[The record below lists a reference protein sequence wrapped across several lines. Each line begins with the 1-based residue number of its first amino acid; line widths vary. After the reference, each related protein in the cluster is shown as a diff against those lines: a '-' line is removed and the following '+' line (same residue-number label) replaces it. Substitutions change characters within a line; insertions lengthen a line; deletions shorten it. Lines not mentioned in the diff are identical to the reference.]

1 MSEAAS
7 TVEAGT
13 VSLREIEPG
22 DVKECARICFEAFG
36 GIADQHRFPRDFPSR
51 EFTDGMMQ
59 NFVSSPGTWGVVAQ
73 REGRIVG
80 SNFLHEGDPIGGV
93 GPISVDP
100 DHQDGGV
107 GRRLMEA
114 VIERDSSSRGT
125 RLLQDAFNMRSLSL
139 YASLGFEVR
148 DPAVVMSGR
157 PAGGPV
163 EGIEV
168 RPARQADLQAC
179 GALCRQVH
187 GFDRTNELRVAMQAF
202 APFVAVREGGVV
214 AYATA
219 LGFWPMAHGVAE
231 TDEDMQALLLGAAA
245 ALGEPLAMLVPLRSR
260 LFAWCLDQGLR
271 SLKPMNLMTLGFYEV
286 PRGAWFP
293 SVLY

>member
-7 TVEAGT
+7 IVEAGT

-51 EFTDGMMQ
+51 EFTEGMMQ
-59 NFVSSPGTWGVVAQ
+59 SFVSSPSTWGVVAQ
-73 REGRIVG
+73 RDGRIVG

-100 DHQDGGV
+100 DHQDGRV
-107 GRRLMEA
+107 GRKLMEA
-114 VIERDSSSRGT
+114 VIERGTGSRGT
-125 RLLQDAFNMRSLSL
+125 RLLQDGFNMRSLSL

-148 DPAVVMSGR
+148 EPTAVMSGK
-157 PAGGPV
+157 PASGPV
-163 EGIEV
+163 AGIEV
-168 RPARQADLQAC
+168 RPAREADVRAC
-179 GALCRQVH
+179 EALCRQVH
-187 GFDRTNELRVAMQAF
+187 GFERTNELRVAMKAF
-202 APFVAVREGGVV
+202 APFVALRDGGVV

-219 LGFWPMAHGVAE
+219 LAFWPMAHGVAE

-245 ALGEPLAMLVPLRSR
+245 ALDGPLGILVPMRSR
-260 LFAWCLDQGLR
+260 LFAWCLREGLR
-271 SLKPMNLMTLGFYEV
+271 SVKPMNLMTLGFYEE

>member
-22 DVKECARICFEAFG
+22 DIGECARICFEAFG
-36 GIADQHRFPRDFPSR
+36 RLSDRHRFPRDFPSS
-51 EFTDGMMQ
+51 EFTEGMVQ
-59 NFVSSPGTWGVVAQ
+59 NFVASPRTWGVVAHLD
-73 REGRIVG
+73 GRIVG

-100 DHQDGGV
+100 DHEDGGV

-114 VIERDSSSRGT
+114 VVERGTASRGT
-125 RLLQDAFNMRSLSL
+125 RLLQDGFNMRSLSL

-148 DPAVVMSGR
+148 EPTVVMSGK
-157 PAGGPV
+157 PASGPV
-163 EGIEV
+163 AGIEV
-168 RPARQADLQAC
+168 RPPVEADVEAC
-179 GALCRQVH
+179 RALCRQVH
-187 GFDRTNELRVAMQAF
+187 GVERTNELRMAMRAF
-202 APFVAVREGGVV
+202 SPFVALRDGRLV

-219 LGFWPMAHGVAE
+219 LAFWPMAHGVAE

-245 ALGEPLAMLVPLRSR
+245 ALDAPLAILVPMRSR
-260 LFAWCLDQGLR
+260 LFAWCLREGLR
-271 SLKPMNLMTLGFYEV
+271 SLKPMNLMTLGFYQE

>member
-13 VSLREIEPG
+13 VSLRGIEPR
-22 DVKECARICFEAFG
+22 DTRECARICFEAFG
-36 GIADQHRFPRDFPSR
+36 RLADHHGFPRDFPSC
-51 EFTDGMMQ
+51 EFTEGMMQ
-59 NFVSSPGTWGVVAQ
+59 NFVSSPGTWGVVA
-73 REGRIVG
+73 ELDGRIAG

-100 DHQDGGV
+100 DHQDAGV
-107 GRRLMEA
+107 GRGLMEA
-114 VIERDSSSRGT
+114 VIERGTHSRGT
-125 RLLQDAFNMRSLSL
+125 RLLQDGFNLRSLSL

-148 DPAVVMSGR
+148 EPTVVMSGK
-157 PAGGPV
+157 PASGPV
-163 EGIEV
+163 AGIDV
-168 RPARQADLQAC
+168 RPLRRADVQAC
-179 GALCRQVH
+179 EELCRRVH
-187 GFDRTNELRVAMQAF
+187 GFERTNELRAAMRAF
-202 APFVAVREGGVV
+202 APVVAVREGGVV

-219 LGFWPMAHGVAE
+219 LAFWPMAHGVAE

-245 ALGEPLAMLVPLRSR
+245 ASDEPLAILVPMRSR
-260 LFAWCLDQGLR
+260 LFAWCLGEGLR
-271 SLKPMNLMTLGFYEV
+271 SVKPMNLMTLGFYQE

>member
-7 TVEAGT
+7 TVAAGT
-13 VSLREIEPG
+13 VSLREIEPR
-22 DVKECARICFEAFG
+22 DIEECARICFEAFG
-36 GIADQHRFPRDFPSR
+36 GIADQHRFPRDFPSG
-51 EFTDGMMQ
+51 EFTEGMMQ
-59 NFVSSPGTWGVVAQ
+59 NFVSSPSTWGVVA
-73 REGRIVG
+73 RLDGRIVG

-100 DHQDGGV
+100 GRQDGGV

-114 VIERDSSSRGT
+114 VIERGSGGLGT

-139 YASLGFEVR
+139 YASLGFQVR
-148 DPAVVMSGR
+148 DPAVVMSGT

-168 RPARQADLQAC
+168 RPARQADLGAC
-179 GALCRQVH
+179 EALCRRVH
-187 GFDRTNELRVAMQAF
+187 GFERTNELLVAMQAF
-202 APFVAVREGGVV
+202 APFVALRGGGVV
-214 AYATA
+214 AYATG

-245 ALGEPLAMLVPLRSR
+245 ALDAPLAMLVPLRSR
-260 LFAWCLDQGLR
+260 LFAWCLGQGLR
-271 SLKPMNLMTLGFYEV
+271 SLKPMNLMTLGFYEE